1 MAQAPK
7 ELPSRNRLAVSG
19 AEIILL
25 IFLVM
30 VGMGLWVWMER
41 AFTAFVSE
49 PTEQQFLNTPSINDK
64 QEELARL
71 EAVRKDAANQ
81 LLGAEVDQLKQRA
94 TMKSLESLH
103 PGIEKNAT
111 AISAETVK
119 NYEDARAQGLAA
131 TELINLLSARIVKSK
146 ADAEQVTK
154 ELDPQKQL
162 ATNEF
167 QRAQRKYLLTKSAAF
182 FVLPFLII
190 FLSLLI
196 VRGFLSLVARGQV
209 WTTQGS
215 ILSVVVVCALLIL
228 FAYQAFQLMGAVF
241 VGTILFF
248 FLLRKMKWSPRVGVP
263 ARVENAGATSHGRE
277 AK

>member
-1 MAQAPK
+1 MAQAPS

-41 AFTAFVSE
+41 AFTAFFSE
-49 PTEQQFLNTPSINDK
+49 PTEQQFLNTQSINEK

-103 PGIEKNAT
+103 PGIEKNTT
-111 AISAETVK
+111 AIPAEAVK
-119 NYEDARAQGLAA
+119 SYEDARAQELAA
-131 TELINLLSARIVKSK
+131 TELINLLNARIVKSR
-146 ADAEQVTK
+146 ADAEHVAK

-162 ATNEF
+162 ATNNF
-167 QRAQRKYLLTKSAAF
+167 QKAQTEYLLLKSAVF
-182 FVLPFLII
+182 FLLPFVII
-190 FLSLLI
+190 LASLSI
-196 VRGFLSLVARGQV
+196 VRVFLSLVTRGQV

-228 FAYQAFQLMGAVF
+228 FAYQAFQLIGAVF

-263 ARVENAGATSHGRE
+263 AVVESAGATSHGRE

>member
-7 ELPSRNRLAVSG
+7 ELASRNRLAISG

-131 TELINLLSARIVKSK
+131 TELINLLNARIVKSK

-228 FAYQAFQLMGAVF
+228 FAYQAFQLVGAVF

-263 ARVENAGATSHGRE
+263 AIVENAGATSHGRE